1 MSKRKRKLKMIKMKM
16 KKTLVKLIKK
26 GSLKR
31 KVILVAA
38 DVIVSERVLN
48 HFLSEKNTKRVM
60 KAKNIYD
67 VHKVFR

>member
-1 MSKRKRKLKMIKMKM
+1 MLQMKMMKM
-16 KKTLVKLIKK
+16 KKTLIKLIKK

-31 KVILVAA
+31 KVLLVAV
-38 DVIVSERVLN
+38 DVVVTERVLN

-67 VHKVFR
+67 VHNVFK

>member
-1 MSKRKRKLKMIKMKM
+1 MKM
-16 KKTLVKLIKK
+16 KKTLVKLIKN

-31 KVILVAA
+31 KVLLLAV
-38 DVIVSERVLN
+38 DVIVTERVLN

-67 VHKVFR
+67 IHKVFR

>member
-1 MSKRKRKLKMIKMKM
+1 MKIKKKLAK
-16 KKTLVKLIKK
+16 LVRK

-38 DVIVSERVLN
+38 DLLVTERVLH

-67 VHKVFR
+67 ARKIFK